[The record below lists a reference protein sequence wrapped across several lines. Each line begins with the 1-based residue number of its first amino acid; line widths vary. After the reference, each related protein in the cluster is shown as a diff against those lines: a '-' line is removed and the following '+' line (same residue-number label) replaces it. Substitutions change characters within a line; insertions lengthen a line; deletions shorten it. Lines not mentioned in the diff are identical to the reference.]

1 MITYYDDMVIEAT
14 SAEDRYRAQ
23 AVLTRARHLGI
34 SCYVSSLYVKPAAAA
49 AIAAVATDA
58 SSSSSAAGVAT
69 GAGAA
74 TSLGMSVAYQQQQQ
88 QQAGAVGTSAP
99 VPSMTYQ
106 QLYDQM
112 QSLSVSG
119 GALAGGST
127 FGGDGVQG
135 LDKVGP
141 VPASNLTADHF
152 SSLLPDEDELL
163 DDDSAC
169 IACMAIARDTIIIPC
184 GHLVLCQVCAKGLS
198 LCPMCR
204 TAVAE
209 LITF

>member
-14 SAEDRYRAQ
+14 SAGDRYRAQ

-49 AIAAVATDA
+49 AIAAVATGA
-58 SSSSSAAGVAT
+58 SSSSAAGVGT
-69 GAGAA
+69 GAA
-74 TSLGMSVAYQQQQQ
+74 TSSGTSVAYQQQQQ
-88 QQAGAVGTSAP
+88 LAGAVGTSAP

-112 QSLSVSG
+112 QGLSVSG
-119 GALAGGST
+119 GALAGGPT
-127 FGGDGVQG
+127 LGGDGVQG
-135 LDKVGP
+135 VDKVGP

-169 IACMAIARDTIIIPC
+169 IACMAVARDTIIIPC
-184 GHLVLCQVCAKGLS
+184 GHLVLCQACAKGLS